1 MQLAERS
8 GKDRAQ
14 IARWERDIIVPSL
27 ETLRELLHVCG
38 FDLELTLVPYA
49 ADHRQDA
56 RCRRRSSGRRRS
68 GCRRCCGL
76 AALMAGD
83 KFDPYGLLVALK
95 HKRISYIVV
104 GGLGRVIHG
113 SDELTDGLDIV
124 PSTREENL
132 RRLGLALD
140 ELNARRPDG
149 QAPDLERDLASEPL
163 LALQTDAGEL
173 EVVPEPAGTRGY
185 DDLRR
190 RARLEPLG
198 RGLRPSVASLDD
210 HARMLAA
217 LAREQD
223 RQPLRTLQRLLELDH
238 GISRGI
244 EL

>member
-1 MQLAERS
+1 MV
-8 GKDRAQ
+8 
-14 IARWERDIIVPSL
+14 RD
-27 ETLRELLHVCG
+27 E
-38 FDLELTLVPYA
+38 
-49 ADHRQDA
+49 
-56 RCRRRSSGRRRS
+56 
-68 GCRRCCGL
+68 
-76 AALMAGD
+76 
-83 KFDPYGLLVALK
+83 FDPYALLEALE
-95 HKRISYIVV
+95 RQRVTYIVV

-113 SDELTDGLDIV
+113 SDEVTDGLDVV

-132 RRLGLALD
+132 RRLGLALG

-149 QAPDLERDLASEPL
+149 TAPKLERDIAREPV

-173 EVVPEPAGTRGY
+173 KIVPEPAGTRGY

-190 RARLEPLG
+190 RAMAQPLG

-217 LAREQD
+217 LGREHD
-223 RQPLRTLQRLLELDH
+223 RQPLLTLQRLIELDR